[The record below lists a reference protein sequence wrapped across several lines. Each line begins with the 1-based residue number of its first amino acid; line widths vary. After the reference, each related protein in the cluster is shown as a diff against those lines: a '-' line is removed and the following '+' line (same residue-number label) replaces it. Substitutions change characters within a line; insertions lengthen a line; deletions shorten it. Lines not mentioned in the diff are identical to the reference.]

1 MKRTDIERIIK
12 GGSVRQKIKLYMTDI
27 ALVNVDWNNL
37 DYEIKGKELNIKGTN
52 LLSEKERELLW
63 SSIKDPKDVKY
74 YNDLRTWNGA
84 FLMFKEK
91 FSIDL
96 MKLQAIYYLISV
108 SNGEEIERS
117 KCRDVVN
124 EILDL
129 IPDKKTREKAL
140 NKAIELTKGD
150 GGREYQEKGYPKY
163 LDIDRSLWWTEIR
176 RPTEIAIAT
185 AKGCKEYILMFKT
198 VLANNLP
205 LKPYKDWVEAQEKHL
220 KTLITAIY
228 ETTILEDTPPDFPK
242 IELYEE
248 IEAQITEEDV
258 EDFKSSGL

>member
-1 MKRTDIERIIK
+1 MKRTDIGRILK
-12 GGSVRQKIKLYMTDI
+12 QGSVRQKIKLYMTDI

-37 DYEIKGKELNIKGTN
+37 NYEIKGKELNIKGTK

-96 MKLQAIYYLISV
+96 MKLHALFYLIAV
-108 SNGEEIERS
+108 SNSEEIKRS
-117 KCRDVVN
+117 ECRDLVN

-129 IPDKKTREKAL
+129 IPDKKIREKAL
-140 NKAIELTKGD
+140 NKAIEFTKGD

-163 LDIDRSLWWTEIR
+163 LDIDRSLRWTEIK

-185 AKGCKEYILMFKT
+185 AKSCKEYIVMFKT
-198 VLANNLP
+198 VLTNNLP
-205 LKPYKDWVEAQEKHL
+205 LKPYKDWVEAQEKQL
-220 KTLITAIY
+220 KTLITAIHDA
-228 ETTILEDTPPDFPK
+228 TILEDTPPDFPK
-242 IELYEE
+242 IEPYQE
-248 IEAQITEEDV
+248 IIAEITEEDV
-258 EDFKSSGL
+258 EDFKRAGL